1 MTHVLCS
8 VIGRGKNHLNVNLDC
23 YTCTLFLDGL
33 QPSLN
38 EADRPE
44 NVPQTHTGTELLS
57 VPVQSSDEPE
67 ELEGAVGGAA
77 TGTDQDFSSIEWM
90 LSAGVE
96 DPDLMGKIRCDYI
109 IISIC
114 LHVVHY

>member
-1 MTHVLCS
+1 MLAS
-8 VIGRGKNHLNVNLDC
+8 VNSIYIYKSGEGRLIVNKELYW
-23 YTCTLFLDGL
+23 YTLLLVVF

-38 EADRPE
+38 EAGRPE
-44 NVPQTHTGTELLS
+44 NVPQTHTGTEQLS
-57 VPVQSSDEPE
+57 APIQSSDEPE

-96 DPDLMGKIRCDYI
+96 DPDLMGKIR
-109 IISIC
+109 
-114 LHVVHY
+114 

>member
-1 MTHVLCS
+1 M
-8 VIGRGKNHLNVNLDC
+8 GEGKNHLDINLDC
-23 YTCTLFLDGL
+23 YTCILFLDVF

-44 NVPQTHTGTELLS
+44 SVPQTHTGTEPLS

-67 ELEGAVGGAA
+67 ELEGAVGGAT

-96 DPDLMGKIRCDYI
+96 DPDLMGKIRCDCM
-109 IISIC
+109 S
-114 LHVVHY
+114 

>member
-1 MTHVLCS
+1 
-8 VIGRGKNHLNVNLDC
+8 LDA
-23 YTCTLFLDGL
+23 L

-44 NVPQTHTGTELLS
+44 SIPQSYTGTDPLS
-57 VPVQSSDEPE
+57 VPVQSSDGPE

-96 DPDLMGKIRCDYI
+96 DPDLMGKIRCNYI
-109 IISIC
+109 ILKSHFTCDCMLSIIEV
-114 LHVVHY
+114 LL

>member
-1 MTHVLCS
+1 MDV
-8 VIGRGKNHLNVNLDC
+8 
-23 YTCTLFLDGL
+23 F

-38 EADRPE
+38 EADRQE
-44 NVPQTHTGTELLS
+44 SVPQIHTGTEQVS

-96 DPDLMGKIRCDYI
+96 DPDLMGKIRCDAM
-109 IISIC
+109 S
-114 LHVVHY
+114 